1 MGPIRPPES
10 RKAQSYAPANSTHG
24 RHPVFPEV
32 DHPGSGTR
40 EAGDTVVVLA
50 RKRGRQT
57 GPPLTED
64 VDMNAEP
71 IARRRNKPETLERNR
86 QAGQW
91 LKQKRE
97 AAGLTQRDLA
107 ILLDID
113 YYTFISQLETGRGRI
128 PSRLYA
134 DWAKALRIDPSEF
147 VKHLLRFYDPAT
159 YKVFFGNEESGGLN
173 PVPEDDPENGRA

>member
-1 MGPIRPPES
+1 
-10 RKAQSYAPANSTHG
+10 
-24 RHPVFPEV
+24 
-32 DHPGSGTR
+32 
-40 EAGDTVVVLA
+40 
-50 RKRGRQT
+50 
-57 GPPLTED
+57 
-64 VDMNAEP
+64 MNAEP
-71 IARRRNKPETLERNR
+71 HSRRRNKPETRERNR

-113 YYTFISQLETGRGRI
+113 YYTLISQLETGRGRI

-134 DWAKALRIDPSEF
+134 GWAKALRIEPSEF
-147 VKHLLRFYDPAT
+147 VKHLLSFYDPAT
-159 YKVFFGNEESGGLN
+159 YKVFFGNEDLGGSK